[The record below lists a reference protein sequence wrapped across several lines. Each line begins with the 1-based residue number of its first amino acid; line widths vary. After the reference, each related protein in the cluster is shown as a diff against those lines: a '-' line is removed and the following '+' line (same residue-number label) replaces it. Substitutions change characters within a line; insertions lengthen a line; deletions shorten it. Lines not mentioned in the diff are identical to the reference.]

1 MERWWPLIV
10 WTLGVVVATSIPN
23 PQLPSVVEHMD
34 KVAHFLMYAGIGFFG
49 GRGLG
54 PRARGMTLVAAMIG
68 LAAFAGLDEWH
79 QQYIPGRASSATD
92 WLADV
97 SGGTFGF
104 LLSSAALRRR
114 ESLES

>member
-1 MERWWPLIV
+1 M
-10 WTLGVVVATSIPN
+10 ATSIPN
-23 PQLPSVVEHMD
+23 PHLPSMVDHMD

-54 PRARGMTLVAAMIG
+54 PRARGATLVMAMIG

-79 QQYIPGRASSATD
+79 QQFIPGRASSAGD